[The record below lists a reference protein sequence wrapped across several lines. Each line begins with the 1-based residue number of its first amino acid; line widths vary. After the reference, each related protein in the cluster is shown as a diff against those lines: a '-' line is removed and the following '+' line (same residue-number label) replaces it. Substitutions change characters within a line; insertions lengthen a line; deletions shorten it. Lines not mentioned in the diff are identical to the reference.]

1 MSAPDAIDRP
11 DRPAQL
17 ALEGSCDPAFEPVR
31 AAFAQ
36 NFAEN
41 LELGAAVAIQV
52 GGRTVVSLWAGLA
65 SRSEQIA
72 WREDTLVNAYSTTKG
87 LASMCVQ
94 HLVDRG
100 LIALDQPVARYWPE
114 FAAAGK
120 SAVQVRELL
129 GHRAGLCALRE
140 RLPHEALY
148 DQDQMARALAAAT
161 PLWAPGARH
170 AYHAQTFGFLLA
182 ELVRRSS
189 GRTLGQYFREHF
201 AGPLGAQ
208 AYIGLPAELDVR
220 VAKLIRPLGEA
231 APPGEMSLMQ
241 VMRDEPESLTAL
253 AFGNPPASPGAVN
266 TRRWRAAEIPSSN
279 GHVSALGLAQVY
291 GALAAGSGGPLS
303 PEAVARCT
311 EEYSYGH
318 DEVLRLTTRFGPG
331 FMLSQPADPGR
342 FGPNPRSFGHPGL
355 GGSIGFADPD
365 ARVGFGYVMNRA
377 ASDILVG
384 SRPRRLIDALYGCL

>member
-1 MSAPDAIDRP
+1 MPP
-11 DRPAQL
+11 NVL
-17 ALEGSCDPAFEPVR
+17 GECDPAFESVR

-36 NFAEN
+36 NFADN

-65 SRSEQIA
+65 SRGEQTP

-87 LASMCVQ
+87 LAAMCVQ

-100 LIALDQPVARYWPE
+100 AIELEQPVSRCWPE

-120 SAVQVRELL
+120 LEVRVRELL

-148 DQDQMARALAAAT
+148 DQAQVARALAAAA
-161 PLWAPGARH
+161 PLWPPGTRH

-182 ELVRRSS
+182 ELVLRSA

-201 AGPLGAQ
+201 AGPLSAE
-208 AYIGLPAELDVR
+208 AYIGLPAELDAR

-231 APPGEMSLMQ
+231 APPGEMNLLQ
-241 VMRDEPESLTAL
+241 VTRDEPDSLTAL
-253 AFGNPPASPGAVN
+253 AFGNPPSAPGAVN

-279 GHVSALGLAQVY
+279 GHVSALGLAQLY
-291 GALAAGSGGPLS
+291 GSLAAGSGGPLS
-303 PEAVARCT
+303 PEGVARCAQ
-311 EEYSYGH
+311 EYSYGH

-331 FMLSQPADPGR
+331 FMLSQASGPGR

-365 ARVGFGYVMNRA
+365 ARIGFGYVMNRA
-377 ASDILVG
+377 GPDILVG
-384 SRPRRLIDALYGCL
+384 PRPRRLIDALYGCL